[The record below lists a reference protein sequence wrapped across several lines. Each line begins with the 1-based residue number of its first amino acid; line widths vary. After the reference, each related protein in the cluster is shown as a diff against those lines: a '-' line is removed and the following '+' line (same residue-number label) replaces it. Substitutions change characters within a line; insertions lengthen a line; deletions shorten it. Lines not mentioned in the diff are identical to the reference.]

1 MNEVVVDASVVVKW
15 FVQEEWSEEA
25 GALKED
31 YAAGKVDLIA
41 PSVMP
46 FEVLN
51 ALRYSGAF
59 NEYELIEAAEAL
71 EDFQITLY
79 GLEGNYAKE
88 TVKLAMRRGI
98 TIYDASYIALA
109 IVRRAILW
117 TADEKLLK
125 KLEDISNVAHIRN
138 YLGKR

>member
-125 KLEDISNVAHIRN
+125 KLGDISNVAHIRN

>member
-109 IVRRAILW
+109 IVRRAVLW

-125 KLEDISNVAHIRN
+125 KLEDISNVAHIRD

>member
-59 NEYELIEAAEAL
+59 NEYELIKAAEAL